1 MFDGQRKAALMRMAA
16 EKRKAD
22 GDRSL
27 DRLLMSDVWATSN
40 DAAMH
45 DQSPNTIYNSPA
57 RSPTQAAMGP
67 AMEDRLEKRKVLCKA
82 HNDTRPRNHFETLL
96 VDRTSECPLTGKQ
109 MSPKAACA
117 AIKEQWRRE
126 GIWDPKWDD
135 HGIPFGP
142 WTPFQG
148 RDAGFVCEGAMFDR
162 GADPTRPCKR
172 FQTHVQMVRDS
183 IGDRSPVTARSAVI
197 TRVRMAWKYWN
208 IWNRNWGAMPGP
220 RARWNHE
227 IPLEE
232 WLKDEMGDQYV
243 YDADTAKEQCGAED
257 PVPAWL
263 PLLQREGALSLP
275 SLPFRDSDSTG
286 EPLFGMGRISSTVGP
301 CMKRPPFGMRQ
312 GRSIFGSPDS
322 PYQFN
327 RMRHPLQDGWPL
339 FQCCLTTS
347 LDVSS
352 THGAGRKQLTILACN
367 HGDYG
372 AASNA
377 GMYNPPWP
385 EFNQRRPPIT
395 PGDVYAMEAQRAV
408 GLDHMAQSANQNRL
422 AMEHHRQKMNAARR
436 AGPWETASHIA
447 RQMGVDTPLTGQ
459 AEDPNIQPLLMDS
472 RSPNTVQHSDP
483 TPSPRHEGVARP
495 DRIEAASERQSAH
508 DQQELPRLDP
518 RLPYLREI
526 LARNKATEQEILPHE
541 TSSDGIRRMGP
552 DPACRDCQTENP
564 NRSPPARTDTT
575 RPITTNHR
583 DSASNP
589 RLESRSN
596 PDRRH
601 GTGGDDVLR
610 LPPRTRHA
618 YSYPRGLDRVR
629 PAPAT
634 RSPSPGRPWESSST
648 SRKRR
653 RDEPVR
659 TGRSDRSDRTYMPHR
674 TDENSRRR
682 SPSGH
687 RFCREAVHRMEDLI
701 DCFDDFVEDMN
712 WAQRAAVRNTTVHNA
727 TVTMVRIGGGAATVH
742 IGEEIDQRTAKS
754 INLAREGIALTWSP
768 NAQVPGNLNMR
779 ITVSATQGTDGQQGA
794 TEKATTKAGTD
805 KAGTTDESTT
815 DKSTTDEGTT
825 DEQRATDDMDTTGGP
840 TEDWDMVQG
849 ADA

>member
-1 MFDGQRKAALMRMAA
+1 MFDGNRKAALKRMP
-16 EKRKAD
+16 D

-27 DRLLMSDVWATSN
+27 DRLLISGAWATSN
-40 DAAMH
+40 DAAMQGH
-45 DQSPNTIYNSPA
+45 SPNTIYNSPA

-67 AMEDRLEKRKVLCKA
+67 AMEDRLEKRKLLCKA
-82 HNDTRPRNHFETLL
+82 HNDTRPRHNFETLL

-109 MSPKAACA
+109 MSPKEACA

-208 IWNRNWGAMPGP
+208 IWNRNWGSMPGP
-220 RARWNHE
+220 QARWNHE

-243 YDADTAKEQCGAED
+243 YDSDTAKEQCGVED

-263 PLLQREGALSLP
+263 PLLESEGGLSLP
-275 SLPFRDSDSTG
+275 SLPFRDSDFTG
-286 EPLFGMGRISSTVGP
+286 EPLFGMGRINSTVGP
-301 CMKRPPFGMRQ
+301 CMKRPPFGMRE
-312 GRSIFGSPDS
+312 GPSIFGSPDS

-347 LDVSS
+347 DVSS
-352 THGAGRKQLTILACN
+352 TLGAGRKRLTILACN

-372 AASNA
+372 AASHA

-385 EFNQRRPPIT
+385 GFNQRRPPIT

-408 GLDHMAQSANQNRL
+408 GLDHMAQSANQTRL
-422 AMEHHRQKMNAARR
+422 AMDHHRQKMNAARR
-436 AGPWETASHIA
+436 AGPWQTASHIA
-447 RQMGVDTPLTGQ
+447 RQMGVDTPPVTGQ
-459 AEDPNIQPLLMDS
+459 AKNLNIQPLLVDS

-483 TPSPRHEGVARP
+483 TASPRQGGVARA
-495 DRIEAASERQSAH
+495 DQIEAASERQFAH
-508 DQQELPRLDP
+508 DQQEFRRLDA
-518 RLPYLREI
+518 RLTHLRELI
-526 LARNKATEQEILPHE
+526 DRQEATEQQNSPYQGSGGNL
-541 TSSDGIRRMGP
+541 SRMGP
-552 DPACRDCQTENP
+552 DPACRDCQTENL
-564 NRSPPARTDTT
+564 NRSQPARSDPT
-575 RPITTNHR
+575 RPMTTNHR
-583 DSASNP
+583 DSESDP

-596 PDRRH
+596 TDRRH
-601 GTGGDDVLR
+601 GTSRDDVLR
-610 LPPRTRHA
+610 LPPRTRHV
-618 YSYPRGLDRVR
+618 YSYPKGLDRVT

-634 RSPSPGRPWESSST
+634 TSRGPVCPWDLSST
-648 SRKRR
+648 SKKRR
-653 RDEPVR
+653 RDETVR
-659 TGRSDRSDRTYMPHR
+659 SDRSDRSDRTYR
-674 TDENSRRR
+674 TDRPDETRKAGKTCRRR

-687 RFCREAVHRMEDLI
+687 RLCREAVHRMEDLI
-701 DCFDDFVEDMN
+701 DCIDDLAEDMDR
-712 WAQRAAVRNTTVHNA
+712 AQRAAVRSATTHNA
-727 TVTMVRIGGGAATVH
+727 TVTTIRLGGGPATVH
-742 IGEEIDQRTAKS
+742 IGGEIDQRTAKS
-754 INLAREGIALTWSP
+754 ISLAREGILLTWSP
-768 NAQVPGNLNMR
+768 NAQVPGSLNMR
-779 ITVSATQGTDGQQGA
+779 ITVSPPQGTGGQQGA
-794 TEKATTKAGTD
+794 TEKATTKASTD
-805 KAGTTDESTT
+805 KAD
-815 DKSTTDEGTT
+815 TDEGTT
-825 DEQRATDDMDTTGGP
+825 DEDTTDEDTTDENHVTDDMDTTGGP
-840 TEDWDMVQG
+840 AEDWDMIPG
-849 ADA
+849 TDA